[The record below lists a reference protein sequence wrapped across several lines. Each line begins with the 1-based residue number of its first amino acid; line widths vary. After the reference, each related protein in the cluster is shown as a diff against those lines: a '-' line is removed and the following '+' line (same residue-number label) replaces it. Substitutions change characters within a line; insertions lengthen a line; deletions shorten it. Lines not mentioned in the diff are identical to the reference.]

1 MFCACG
7 LRKTLHAVASNEKLH
22 ATFRRSRIVSERTF
36 VMVKPDGVGRRLV
49 GECIARYERRGLKLV
64 AMRLARISQDVAEQH
79 YAEHKDKPFFG
90 GLVGFI
96 TSGPVV
102 LMVWEGMDAVA
113 QVRKMNGATNCA
125 EADVGTIR
133 GDYGLS
139 LQCNVVHASD
149 SVETAQR
156 EIALYFDENELLR
169 YPMPDDAWLS

>member
-1 MFCACG
+1 
-7 LRKTLHAVASNEKLH
+7 
-22 ATFRRSRIVSERTF
+22 
-36 VMVKPDGVGRRLV
+36 MVKPDGVGRRLV

-64 AMRLARISQDVAEQH
+64 SMRLTRISQDVAEQH

-133 GDYGLS
+133 GDHGLS

-156 EIALYFDENELLR
+156 EIALYFDEKELLR